1 VTLAIALAAE
11 ASCAHI
17 GHGPLAAFPP
27 ERVPLRPDPLHDIA
41 GMPMTSSGSQNAT
54 VVIYHNPACG
64 TSRNTLARIREAG
77 IEPQV
82 VEYLKEGWT
91 KPQLKEILKKLGKTP
106 RDILRLR
113 GNEAHE
119 HIINNPN
126 STDDEILDAMVG
138 HPILVER
145 PIVITP
151 KGAVLARPADQVDS
165 IL

>member
-1 VTLAIALAAE
+1 MSDADVI
-11 ASCAHI
+11 
-17 GHGPLAAFPP
+17 
-27 ERVPLRPDPLHDIA
+27 
-41 GMPMTSSGSQNAT
+41 
-54 VVIYHNPACG
+54 IYHNPSCG

-82 VEYLKEGWT
+82 VEYLKDGWT
-91 KPQLKEILKKLGKTP
+91 KPQLKDILKKLGKSP
-106 RDILRLR
+106 RDILRIR

-126 STDDEILDAMVG
+126 STDDELLDAMVG

-145 PIVITP
+145 PIVITK
-151 KGAVLARPADQVDS
+151 KGAVLARPADHVDA

>member
-1 VTLAIALAAE
+1 MSSKSTPNAE
-11 ASCAHI
+11 
-17 GHGPLAAFPP
+17 
-27 ERVPLRPDPLHDIA
+27 
-41 GMPMTSSGSQNAT
+41 

-77 IEPQV
+77 IEPKV
-82 VEYLKEGWT
+82 VEYLKDGWT
-91 KPQLKEILKKLGKTP
+91 KPQLKDILKKLGKRP
-106 RDILRLR
+106 RDILRIK
-113 GNEAHE
+113 GNAAHE

-145 PIVITP
+145 PIVITS
-151 KGAVLARPADQVDS
+151 KGAVLARPMEQVDA

>member
-1 VTLAIALAAE
+1 MSDADVI
-11 ASCAHI
+11 
-17 GHGPLAAFPP
+17 
-27 ERVPLRPDPLHDIA
+27 
-41 GMPMTSSGSQNAT
+41 
-54 VVIYHNPACG
+54 IYHNPNCG
-64 TSRNTLARIREAG
+64 TSRNTLAKIREAG
-77 IEPQV
+77 IEPKV

-91 KPQLKEILKKLGKTP
+91 KPQLKEILQKLGKSP
-106 RDILRLR
+106 RDLLRIR

-151 KGAVLARPADQVDS
+151 KGAVLARPAEKVEP

>member
-1 VTLAIALAAE
+1 MSSKAPANARDAE
-11 ASCAHI
+11 VI
-17 GHGPLAAFPP
+17 
-27 ERVPLRPDPLHDIA
+27 
-41 GMPMTSSGSQNAT
+41 
-54 VVIYHNPACG
+54 IYHNPKCG

-77 IEPQV
+77 IEPKV
-82 VEYLKEGWT
+82 VEYLKDGWT

-106 RDILRLR
+106 RDILRTR

-119 HIINNPN
+119 QIINNPN

-151 KGAVLARPADQVDS
+151 KGAVLARPADQVDA

>member
-1 VTLAIALAAE
+1 
-11 ASCAHI
+11 
-17 GHGPLAAFPP
+17 
-27 ERVPLRPDPLHDIA
+27 
-41 GMPMTSSGSQNAT
+41 MTSATKGTAKNAD

-77 IEPQV
+77 IEPEV
-82 VEYLKEGWT
+82 VEYLKDGWT
-91 KPQLKEILKKLGKTP
+91 KPQLKEILKKLGKSP
-106 RDILRLR
+106 RDILRIK
-113 GNEAHE
+113 GNQAHE

>member
-1 VTLAIALAAE
+1 MSDADVI
-11 ASCAHI
+11 
-17 GHGPLAAFPP
+17 
-27 ERVPLRPDPLHDIA
+27 
-41 GMPMTSSGSQNAT
+41 
-54 VVIYHNPACG
+54 IYHNPNCG

-91 KPQLKEILKKLGKTP
+91 KPLLKEILKKLGKSP
-106 RDILRLR
+106 RDILRIR

-145 PIVITP
+145 PIVETP
-151 KGAVLARPADQVDS
+151 RGVRLCRPAETVRN
-165 IL
+165 LL

>member
-1 VTLAIALAAE
+1 MAGAQLGRKALDA
-11 ASCAHI
+11 
-17 GHGPLAAFPP
+17 GFPP
-27 ERVPLRPDPLHDIA
+27 A
-41 GMPMTSSGSQNAT
+41 TSKGDARETSMSDAD
-54 VVIYHNPACG
+54 VIIYHNPKCG

-77 IEPQV
+77 IEPTV
-82 VEYLKEGWT
+82 VEYLKDGWT
-91 KPQLKEILKKLGKTP
+91 KPQLKDLLTKLGKTP
-106 RDILRLR
+106 RDILRIR

-145 PIVITP
+145 PIVISK
-151 KGAVLARPADQVDS
+151 KGAVLARPAEDVDQ